1 MSQHLFRDDEE
12 HGAVI
17 LAGRAEGPR
26 GPRLLARELLVA
38 RDDEDYVPGERG
50 HRALSS
56 TFVRDAIVRAR
67 DEQLSY
73 LAVHCHFGLGQVQF
87 SHVDLASHERGYA
100 TLRQISGQAVGG
112 LVLTPHAAAGD
123 LWLPD
128 GSRTPLSETVIPA
141 GNLIRLRPTPAATA
155 VSAPVWDRQARL
167 LGDRGQETLARLRVA
182 IVGLGGVGSI
192 AVEEL
197 ARLGVGELVLI
208 DNETVD
214 ATNLPRLLGAERSD
228 IDKPKTDLAA
238 RNATRANPQIRL
250 TTVPRRVESPEALR
264 ELVVC
269 DWIFLAADSHSAR
282 HWVNAVVHEFLI
294 PATQVGVKIPVS
306 PDGGIGQIHTATRL
320 ITPGV
325 GCMWCNGL
333 IDPTELAI
341 EMHPEA
347 EREQARY
354 VPGVPAPSVM
364 PLNTLAVGEAVT
376 HFLLAS
382 AGLHESD
389 DDLGSVIHRP
399 RTRERHLQD
408 PRQNASCRWCTSTG
422 NLGRGASGELAAR
435 KAAPTHP

>member
-1 MSQHLFRDDEE
+1 MI
-12 HGAVI
+12 GAV
-17 LAGRAEGPR
+17 
-26 GPRLLARELLVA
+26 LLIGFAAALFSPAVESEVA
-38 RDDEDYVPGERG
+38 RQAVIREEEG
-50 HRALSS
+50 HG
-56 TFVRDAIVRAR
+56 
-67 DEQLSY
+67 Y
-73 LAVHCHFGLGQVQF
+73 LV
-87 SHVDLASHERGYA
+87 SHERGYA
-100 TLRQISGQAVGG
+100 ALRQISGQAVGG

-141 GNLIRLRPTPAATA
+141 GNLIRLRPTPAPTA

-192 AVEEL
+192 VVEEL

-250 TTVPRRVESPEALR
+250 TTVPRRVENPEALR
-264 ELVVC
+264 ELVIC

-306 PDGGIGQIHTATRL
+306 PDGGVGQIHTATRL
-320 ITPGV
+320 FTPGV
-325 GCMWCNGL
+325 GCMRCNGL

-341 EMHPEA
+341 EIHPEA

-389 DDLGSVIHRP
+389 DDLGSIIHRP

-408 PRQNASCRWCTSTG
+408 PRQNARCRWCTSTG